1 MATSIDKSVNWR
13 NAAAAPDYQV
23 TAKRVDTFVQGER
36 NTKGE
41 QVAAAL
47 ESAAGTVSQVGK
59 KLAKKQEEEVRRA
72 TALQKDQARV
82 AAAREGAL
90 FKEAQ
95 KSQNYTEDSTF
106 ESVFSSVYSD
116 EEARARYDAIEEGFK
131 DNPEALAVFQN
142 TLRLSTEAPLIQ
154 AIGNSVQ
161 QQRSDT
167 ISGLLPLV
175 YGEALANNP
184 NNKAEAFRSTEAQ
197 LFSRLT
203 DSKED
208 GGYGINKSI
217 AADMLG
223 SMFLSE
229 TLKRDSEGKANTFMA
244 EQYIL
249 SGKGS
254 NEMRDKLTTAVLNQ
268 QRFAAQERGVTRT
281 EDKIARDEQSKS
293 IQTELMTGE
302 YVTSDSNILARN
314 DLTNDQKIYLV
325 GVNQK
330 IKEQQRIA
338 AEPTRKAEA
347 KRLFLKTKRDLVK
360 AAVTGD
366 YTSFG
371 FAEGEV
377 PTAEQLE
384 ANLTDGFLGKMA
396 NANDFNLLVAS
407 GADSLN
413 VLDAIDREG
422 SRKRLTTQ
430 FSQLESEFKGTTFTR
445 RMKQYSEAILD
456 NQPVKTYLDQEFMR
470 VTFELVEDHVTA
482 GKDLSSSA
490 LSLIYDEAATRVMQP
505 LVDFT
510 KSDSSERKE
519 ILEGGSDD
527 ANTKEL
533 KEPNAKGLSMWDE
546 ASKANG
552 GYPDDSFLKQ
562 WDAQGV
568 KRPTQQDDK

>member
-23 TAKRVDTFVQGER
+23 TARQVDTFVQGER
-36 NTKGE
+36 NTKGM

-47 ESAAGTVSQVGK
+47 DSAAGTVSQVGK
-59 KLAKKQEEEVRRA
+59 KVAKKQEEQLRRA

-90 FKEAQ
+90 FQEAQ

-167 ISGLLPLV
+167 VSGLLPLV
-175 YGEALANNP
+175 FEEALTNNP

-268 QRFAAQERGVTRT
+268 QRFAAQERGVTRN

-314 DLTNDQKIYLV
+314 DLTDDQRIYLV

-519 ILEGGSDD
+519 ILEDGSDD

-533 KEPNAKGLSMWDE
+533 KEPNTKGLSMWEE

-552 GYPDDSFLKQ
+552 GYPDDAFLKK

>member
-23 TAKRVDTFVQGER
+23 AAQRVDTFVQGER
-36 NTKGE
+36 NTKGM

-47 ESAAGTVSQVGK
+47 ENAAGVVSQVGK
-59 KLAKKQEEEVRRA
+59 QKLQTQQEEARKA

-95 KSQNYTEDSTF
+95 KSQNYDENSTF

-116 EEARARYDAIEEGFK
+116 QEAKQRYDAIEEGFK

-142 TLRLSTEAPLIQ
+142 TFRLSTETPLIQ

-161 QQRSDT
+161 QQRGDT
-167 ISGLLPLV
+167 VSGLLPLV
-175 YGEALANNP
+175 FEEALVNNP

-223 SMFLSE
+223 SIFLSE

-281 EDKIARDEQSKS
+281 EDKIVRDEQTKS
-293 IQTELMTGE
+293 VQTELMTGE

-314 DLTNDQKIYLV
+314 DLNNDQKIYLV

-338 AEPTRKAEA
+338 AEPTRKAAA

-396 NANDFNLLVAS
+396 DSNDFNLLVAS
-407 GADSLN
+407 GANSLN

-445 RMKQYSEAILD
+445 RMKQYSEAVLD

-470 VTFELVEDHVTA
+470 VTFELVEDHVST
-482 GKDLSSSA
+482 GKDLTSSA
-490 LSLIYDEAATRVMQP
+490 LSLIYDEAATKVMQP
-505 LVDFT
+505 LVDFA

-527 ANTKEL
+527 DNTKEL

-562 WDAQGV
+562 WDAQNV

>member
-13 NAAAAPDYQV
+13 NAAATPDYQV
-23 TAKRVDTFVQGER
+23 TAQRVDTFVQGER
-36 NTKGE
+36 NTRGE

-47 ESAAGTVSQVGK
+47 DSAAGTVSQVGK
-59 KLAKKQEEEVRRA
+59 KLAKKQEEELRRA

-90 FKEAQ
+90 FQEAQ

-131 DNPEALAVFQN
+131 DNPEALAVFRN

-161 QQRSDT
+161 QQRGDT

-268 QRFAAQERGVTRT
+268 QRFAAQERGVTRN

-293 IQTELMTGE
+293 IQTDLMTGE
-302 YVTSDSNILARN
+302 YVTTDSNILARS

-413 VLDAIDREG
+413 VLDAIDREE